1 MESMES
7 MESMSEYYQRLVR
20 QWAVDR
26 NLIKGSTP
34 EAQCVKLIEEYGELA
49 RGIAKQDEALIKDS
63 IGDTLVVC
71 IILAAQLG
79 SDSFS
84 IDKLIFER
92 SEVNN
97 NNVREKL
104 VMNGATELGAI
115 SYFIN
120 VTNRDTDRCIGNIY
134 ALCDT
139 LADIAYLYKWSL
151 ADCLIA
157 AYNEIKDRKG
167 RMVDGIFIK
176 EGD

>member
-1 MESMES
+1 MEQ

-26 NLIKGSTP
+26 NLIEGSTP

-120 VTNRDTDRCIGNIY
+120 VTNRDTNRCIGNIY

-151 ADCLIA
+151 VDCLEA

>member
-1 MESMES
+1 MESTES
-7 MESMSEYYQRLVR
+7 AGKYFQGLVK

-26 NLIKGSTP
+26 NLIEGSKP
-34 EAQCVKLIEEYGELA
+34 EAQCIKLIEEYGELA
-49 RGIAKQDEALIKDS
+49 RGIAKKDEVLIKDS

-79 SDSFS
+79 SDSFD

-92 SEVNN
+92 SEVNSAN
-97 NNVREKL
+97 AREKL

-120 VTNRDTDRCIGNIY
+120 VTNRDIDRCIGNIY

-139 LADIAYLYKWSL
+139 LAEIAYLYKWSL
-151 ADCLIA
+151 ADCLVA

-167 RMVDGIFIK
+167 RCVDGIFIK

>member
-1 MESMES
+1 MESMAS
-7 MESMSEYYQRLVR
+7 AGEYFQGLVK

-26 NLIKGSTP
+26 NLIEGSKP

-49 RGIAKQDEALIKDS
+49 RGIAKKDAVLIKDS

-92 SEVNN
+92 SEVNSA
-97 NNVREKL
+97 NVREKL

-120 VTNRDTDRCIGNIY
+120 VTNRDIDRCIGNIY

-139 LADIAYLYKWSL
+139 LAEIAYLYKWSL
-151 ADCLIA
+151 VDCLIA

-167 RMVDGIFIK
+167 RCVDGIFIK

>member
-1 MESMES
+1 MESMGS
-7 MESMSEYYQRLVR
+7 AGEYFQGLVK

-26 NLIKGSTP
+26 NLIEGSKP

-49 RGIAKQDEALIKDS
+49 RGIAKKDEALIKDS

-79 SDSFS
+79 SDSFN
-84 IDKLIFER
+84 IDMVTFER
-92 SEVNN
+92 LDLNMIG
-97 NNVREKL
+97 VREKL
-104 VMNGATELGAI
+104 VMRGSTELGAI

-139 LADIAYLYKWSL
+139 LAEIAYLYKWSL
-151 ADCLIA
+151 ADCLVA

>member
-1 MESMES
+1 MEA
-7 MESMSEYYQRLVR
+7 MESMSEYYQRLVK

-26 NLIKGSTP
+26 NLIDGSTP

-49 RGIAKQDEALIKDS
+49 RGIAKKDEALIKDS

-92 SEVNN
+92 TALDVPDVSEKIV
-97 NNVREKL
+97 VR
-104 VMNGATELGAI
+104 GATELGAI

-120 VTNRDTDRCIGNIY
+120 VTNRDIDRCIGNIY

-139 LADIAYLYKWSL
+139 LAEIAYLHKWSL
-151 ADCLIA
+151 VDCLMV

-167 RMVDGIFIK
+167 RCVDGIFIR

>member
-1 MESMES
+1 MESTRS
-7 MESMSEYYQRLVR
+7 AGEYFQGLVK

-26 NLIKGSTP
+26 NLIKGSKP
-34 EAQCVKLIEEYGELA
+34 EAQCIKLIEEYGELA
-49 RGIAKQDEALIKDS
+49 RGIAKKDEALIKDS

-71 IILAAQLG
+71 IILAVQLG
-79 SDSFS
+79 SDNFN
-84 IDKLIFER
+84 IDTVTFER
-92 SEVNN
+92 FDVDTIG
-97 NNVREKL
+97 VREKL
-104 VMNGATELGAI
+104 VMRGSTELGAI

-139 LADIAYLYKWSL
+139 LADIAYSYKWSL
-151 ADCLIA
+151 VDCLEA

-167 RMVDGIFIK
+167 RLVDGIWIK

>member
-1 MESMES
+1 MESMAS
-7 MESMSEYYQRLVR
+7 AGEYFQGLVK

-26 NLIKGSTP
+26 NLIEGSKP
-34 EAQCVKLIEEYGELA
+34 EAQCIKLIEEYGELA
-49 RGIAKQDEALIKDS
+49 RGIAKKDEALIKDS

-79 SDSFS
+79 SDNFN
-84 IDKLIFER
+84 IDTVTFER
-92 SEVNN
+92 FDVDTIG
-97 NNVREKL
+97 VREKL
-104 VMNGATELGAI
+104 VLRGSTELGAI

-139 LADIAYLYKWSL
+139 LADIAYSYKWSL
-151 ADCLIA
+151 VDCLVA

-167 RMVDGIFIK
+167 RCVDGIFIK

>member
-1 MESMES
+1 MES

-26 NLIKGSTP
+26 NLIEGSTP
-34 EAQCVKLIEEYGELA
+34 EAQCVKLVEEYGELA

-79 SDSFS
+79 SDSFN

-120 VTNRDTDRCIGNIY
+120 VTNRDIDRCIGNIY

-139 LADIAYLYKWSL
+139 LAEIAYLHKWSL
-151 ADCLIA
+151 VDCLEA

>member
-1 MESMES
+1 MESMAS
-7 MESMSEYYQRLVR
+7 AGEYFQGLVK

-26 NLIKGSTP
+26 NLIEGSKP
-34 EAQCVKLIEEYGELA
+34 EAQCIKLIEEYGELA
-49 RGIAKQDEALIKDS
+49 RGIAKKDEALIKDS

-84 IDKLIFER
+84 IDKLVFER

-97 NNVREKL
+97 VNIREKL
-104 VMNGATELGAI
+104 VMSGATELGAI

-120 VTNRDTDRCIGNIY
+120 VTNRDIDRCIGNIY

-139 LADIAYLYKWSL
+139 LAEIAYLYKWSL
-151 ADCLIA
+151 VDCLIA
-157 AYNEIKDRKG
+157 AYNEIKDRTG
-167 RMVDGIFIK
+167 RCVDGIFIK

>member
-1 MESMES
+1 MESMAS
-7 MESMSEYYQRLVR
+7 AGEYFQGLIK

-26 NLIKGSTP
+26 NLIEGSKP
-34 EAQCVKLIEEYGELA
+34 EAQCIKLIEEYGELA
-49 RGIAKQDEALIKDS
+49 RGIAKKDEALIKDS

-71 IILAAQLG
+71 IIMAAQLG

-84 IDKLIFER
+84 IDKLVFER
-92 SEVNN
+92 TALDVPDVSEKIV
-97 NNVREKL
+97 VR
-104 VMNGATELGAI
+104 GATELGAI

-120 VTNRDTDRCIGNIY
+120 VTNRDIDRCIGNIY

-139 LADIAYLYKWSL
+139 LAEIAYLHKWSL
-151 ADCLIA
+151 VDCLKA

>member
-7 MESMSEYYQRLVR
+7 MTEYFQRLVK
-20 QWAVDR
+20 QWAADR
-26 NLIKGSTP
+26 NLIEGSKP
-34 EAQCVKLIEEYGELA
+34 EKQCVKLIEKYGELA
-49 RGIAKQDEALIKDS
+49 RGIAKKDEALIKDS

-84 IDKLIFER
+84 IDKLVFER
-92 SEVNN
+92 TTSDVPDVSE
-97 NNVREKL
+97 KI
-104 VMNGATELGAI
+104 VMRGATELGAI

-120 VTNRDTDRCIGNIY
+120 VTNRDIERCIGNIY

-139 LADIAYLYKWSL
+139 LAEIAYLYKWTL
-151 ADCLIA
+151 ADCLEA

-167 RMVDGIFIK
+167 RVVDGIFIR

>member
-1 MESMES
+1 MESMAS
-7 MESMSEYYQRLVR
+7 AGEYFQGLVK

-26 NLIKGSTP
+26 NLIEGSKP

-49 RGIAKQDEALIKDS
+49 RGIAKKDEALIKDS

-92 SEVNN
+92 SEANSAN
-97 NNVREKL
+97 IRSKL

-120 VTNRDTDRCIGNIY
+120 VTNRDIDRCIGNIY

-139 LADIAYLYKWSL
+139 LAEIAYLYKWSL
-151 ADCLIA
+151 VDCLIA
-157 AYNEIKDRKG
+157 AYNEIKDRTG
-167 RMVDGIFIK
+167 RCVDGIFIR

>member
-7 MESMSEYYQRLVR
+7 MAEYFQRLVK

-26 NLIKGSTP
+26 NLIEGSKP
-34 EAQCVKLIEEYGELA
+34 EKQCVKLIEEYGELA
-49 RGIAKQDEALIKDS
+49 RGIAKRDETLIKDS

-84 IDKLIFER
+84 IDKLVFER
-92 SEVNN
+92 TDLDVPDVSEKIV
-97 NNVREKL
+97 VR
-104 VMNGATELGAI
+104 GATELGAI

-139 LADIAYLYKWSL
+139 LAEIAYLYKWTL
-151 ADCLIA
+151 ADCLEA

>member
-1 MESMES
+1 MESMAS
-7 MESMSEYYQRLVR
+7 AGEYFQGLVK

-26 NLIKGSTP
+26 NLIEGSKP

-49 RGIAKQDEALIKDS
+49 RGVAKQDETLIKDS

-79 SDSFS
+79 SDSFN

-92 SEVNN
+92 SEVNSA
-97 NNVREKL
+97 NVREKL
-104 VMNGATELGAI
+104 VMSGATELGAI

-120 VTNRDTDRCIGNIY
+120 VTNRDIDRCIGNIY

-139 LADIAYLYKWSL
+139 LAEIAYLYKWSL
-151 ADCLIA
+151 ADCLEA

>member
-1 MESMES
+1 MESMAS
-7 MESMSEYYQRLVR
+7 AGEYFQGLVK

-26 NLIKGSTP
+26 NLIEGSKP
-34 EAQCVKLIEEYGELA
+34 EAQCIKLIEEYGELA
-49 RGIAKQDEALIKDS
+49 RGIAKKDEALIKDS

-84 IDKLIFER
+84 IDKLVFER

-97 NNVREKL
+97 VNIREKL
-104 VMNGATELGAI
+104 VMSGATELGAI

-120 VTNRDTDRCIGNIY
+120 VTNRDIDRCIGNIY

-139 LADIAYLYKWSL
+139 LAEIAYLYKWSL
-151 ADCLIA
+151 VDCLEA

-167 RMVDGIFIK
+167 RIVDGIYIR

>member
-1 MESMES
+1 MESMAS
-7 MESMSEYYQRLVR
+7 AGEYFQGLVK

-26 NLIKGSTP
+26 NLIEGSKP
-34 EAQCVKLIEEYGELA
+34 EAQCIKLIEEYGELA
-49 RGIAKQDEALIKDS
+49 RGIAKQDGALIKDS

-84 IDKLIFER
+84 IDKVTFER
-92 SEVNN
+92 LDLNMIG
-97 NNVREKL
+97 VREKL
-104 VMNGATELGAI
+104 VMRGSTELGAI

-120 VTNRDTDRCIGNIY
+120 VTNRDIDRCIGNIY

-139 LADIAYLYKWSL
+139 LAEIAYLHKWSL
-151 ADCLIA
+151 VDCLVA

-167 RMVDGIFIK
+167 QMREGIWVK

>member
-1 MESMES
+1 MEA

-26 NLIKGSTP
+26 NLIEGSTP

-79 SDSFS
+79 SDSFN

-92 SEVNN
+92 SEVNSA
-97 NNVREKL
+97 NVREKL

-120 VTNRDTDRCIGNIY
+120 VTNRDIDRCIGNIY

-139 LADIAYLYKWSL
+139 LAEIAYLYKWSL

-167 RMVDGIFIK
+167 RCVDGIFIK

>member
-1 MESMES
+1 MEA

-26 NLIKGSTP
+26 NLIEGSTP

-49 RGIAKQDEALIKDS
+49 RGIAKKDEALIKDS

-139 LADIAYLYKWSL
+139 LADIAYSYKWSL
-151 ADCLIA
+151 VDCLEA

-167 RMVDGIFIK
+167 RLVDGIWIK

>member
-1 MESMES
+1 MESMAS
-7 MESMSEYYQRLVR
+7 AGEYFQGLVK

-26 NLIKGSTP
+26 NLIDGSTP
-34 EAQCVKLIEEYGELA
+34 EAQCVKLIEEFGELA
-49 RGIAKQDEALIKDS
+49 RGIARKDEALIKDS

-120 VTNRDTDRCIGNIY
+120 VTNRDIDRCIGNIY

-139 LADIAYLYKWSL
+139 LAEIAYLYKWSL
-151 ADCLIA
+151 VDCLIA

-167 RMVDGIFIK
+167 RCVDGIFIR

>member
-1 MESMES
+1 MEQ

-26 NLIKGSTP
+26 NLIEGSTP

-49 RGIAKQDEALIKDS
+49 RGIAKKDEALIKDS

-120 VTNRDTDRCIGNIY
+120 VTNRDIDRCIGNIY

-139 LADIAYLYKWSL
+139 LAEIAHLYKWSL
-151 ADCLIA
+151 VDCLIA
-157 AYNEIKDRKG
+157 AYNEIKDRTG
-167 RMVDGIFIK
+167 RCVDGIFIK

>member
-7 MESMSEYYQRLVR
+7 MAEYFQRLVK

-26 NLIKGSTP
+26 NLIEGSKP
-34 EAQCVKLIEEYGELA
+34 EKQCMKLIEEYGELA
-49 RGIAKQDEALIKDS
+49 RGIAKKDEALIKDS

-84 IDKLIFER
+84 IDKLVFER
-92 SEVNN
+92 TALDVPDVSE
-97 NNVREKL
+97 KI
-104 VMNGATELGAI
+104 VMRGATELGAI

-120 VTNRDTDRCIGNIY
+120 VTNRDIDRCIGNIY

-139 LADIAYLYKWSL
+139 LAEIAYLYKWTL
-151 ADCLIA
+151 ADCLQA

-167 RMVDGIFIK
+167 RCVDGIFIK

>member
-1 MESMES
+1 MES

-26 NLIKGSTP
+26 NLIEGSTP

-49 RGIAKQDEALIKDS
+49 CGIAKKDEALIKDS

-71 IILAAQLG
+71 IIMAAQLG

-84 IDKLIFER
+84 IDKLVFER
-92 SEVNN
+92 TALDVPDVSEKIV
-97 NNVREKL
+97 VR
-104 VMNGATELGAI
+104 GATELGAI

-120 VTNRDTDRCIGNIY
+120 VTNRDIDRCIGNIY

-139 LADIAYLYKWSL
+139 LAEIAYLHKWSL

-167 RMVDGIFIK
+167 RVVDGIWIK

>member
-1 MESMES
+1 MES

-26 NLIKGSTP
+26 NLIEGSTP
-34 EAQCVKLIEEYGELA
+34 EAQCVKLVEEYGELA

-79 SDSFS
+79 SDSFN

-120 VTNRDTDRCIGNIY
+120 VTNRDIDRCIGNIY

-139 LADIAYLYKWSL
+139 LAEIAYLYKWSL
-151 ADCLIA
+151 VDCLEA

-167 RMVDGIFIK
+167 RLVDGVWIK

>member
-1 MESMES
+1 MEA

-26 NLIKGSTP
+26 NLIEGSTP
-34 EAQCVKLIEEYGELA
+34 EAQCVKLIEEFGELA
-49 RGIAKQDEALIKDS
+49 RGIAKKDETLIKDGV
-63 IGDTLVVC
+63 GDTLVVC

-79 SDSFS
+79 SDSFN

-92 SEVNN
+92 SEVNSA
-97 NNVREKL
+97 NVREKL

-120 VTNRDTDRCIGNIY
+120 VTNRDIDRCIGNIY

-139 LADIAYLYKWSL
+139 LAEIAYLYKWSL
-151 ADCLIA
+151 VDCLIA
-157 AYNEIKDRKG
+157 AYNEIKDRTG
-167 RMVDGIFIK
+167 RCVDGIFIK

>member
-1 MESMES
+1 MEA

-26 NLIKGSTP
+26 NLIEGSTP

-49 RGIAKQDEALIKDS
+49 RGIAKKDEALIKDS

-71 IILAAQLG
+71 IIMAAQLG
-79 SDSFS
+79 SDSFN

-97 NNVREKL
+97 VNIREKL
-104 VMNGATELGAI
+104 VMSGATELGAI

-120 VTNRDTDRCIGNIY
+120 VTNRDIDRCIGNIY

-139 LADIAYLYKWSL
+139 LAEIAYLYKWSL
-151 ADCLIA
+151 ADCLEA

>member
-1 MESMES
+1 MEA

-26 NLIKGSTP
+26 NLIEGSTP
-34 EAQCVKLIEEYGELA
+34 EAQCIKLIEEYGELA
-49 RGIAKQDEALIKDS
+49 RGIAKKDEALIKDS

-79 SDSFS
+79 NDSFS
-84 IDKLIFER
+84 LDKLNFER
-92 SEVNN
+92 LDLNMAG
-97 NNVREKL
+97 VREKL
-104 VMNGATELGAI
+104 VMCGSTELGAI

-120 VTNRDTDRCIGNIY
+120 VTNRDIDRCIGNIY

-139 LADIAYLYKWSL
+139 LAEIAYLYKWTL
-151 ADCLIA
+151 GNCLKA

-167 RMVDGIFIK
+167 QMCDGIWIK

>member
-1 MESMES
+1 MESMGSAGEHF
-7 MESMSEYYQRLVR
+7 QGLVK
-20 QWAVDR
+20 QWAIDR
-26 NLIKGSTP
+26 NLIEGSKP

-49 RGIAKQDEALIKDS
+49 RGIAKKDEALIKDS

-79 SDSFS
+79 DDSFN
-84 IDKLIFER
+84 IDMVTFEHFDLNLIGI
-92 SEVNN
+92 
-97 NNVREKL
+97 REKL
-104 VMNGATELGAI
+104 VMRGSTELGAI

-120 VTNRDTDRCIGNIY
+120 VTNRDINRCIGNIY

-151 ADCLIA
+151 ADCLEA

>member
-1 MESMES
+1 MESMGS
-7 MESMSEYYQRLVR
+7 AGEYFQGLVT

-34 EAQCVKLIEEYGELA
+34 EAQCIKLIEEYGELA
-49 RGIAKQDEALIKDS
+49 RGIAKKDVALIKDS

-71 IILAAQLG
+71 IILAAQLD
-79 SDSFS
+79 SDSFN

-92 SEVNN
+92 SEVNSA
-97 NNVREKL
+97 NVREKL

-120 VTNRDTDRCIGNIY
+120 VTNRDIDRCIGNIY

-139 LADIAYLYKWSL
+139 LAEIAYLYKWL
-151 ADCLIA
+151 LVDCLEA

-167 RMVDGIFIK
+167 RLVDGIWIK

>member
-1 MESMES
+1 MEQ
-7 MESMSEYYQRLVR
+7 MESMSEYYQRLVK

-34 EAQCVKLIEEYGELA
+34 EAQCIKLIEEYGELA
-49 RGIAKQDEALIKDS
+49 RGIAKKDVALIKDS

-79 SDSFS
+79 SDSFN

-92 SEVNN
+92 SEVNSA
-97 NNVREKL
+97 NVHEKL

-120 VTNRDTDRCIGNIY
+120 VTNRDIDRCIGNIY

-139 LADIAYLYKWSL
+139 LAEIAYLYKWSL
-151 ADCLIA
+151 ADCLTA

>member
-1 MESMES
+1 MEQ
-7 MESMSEYYQRLVR
+7 MESMSEYYQGLVK

-26 NLIKGSTP
+26 NLIEGSTP

-151 ADCLIA
+151 VDCLEA

>member
-1 MESMES
+1 MEA

-26 NLIKGSTP
+26 NLIEGSTP
-34 EAQCVKLIEEYGELA
+34 EAQCIKLIEEYGELA
-49 RGIAKQDEALIKDS
+49 RGIAKKDEALIKDS

-92 SEVNN
+92 TALDVPDVSEKIV
-97 NNVREKL
+97 VR
-104 VMNGATELGAI
+104 GATELGAI

-120 VTNRDTDRCIGNIY
+120 VTNRDIDRCIGNIY

-139 LADIAYLYKWSL
+139 LAEIAYLYKWSL
-151 ADCLIA
+151 ADCLEA

>member
-1 MESMES
+1 MESMGS
-7 MESMSEYYQRLVR
+7 AGEYFQGLVK

-26 NLIKGSTP
+26 NLIEGSKP

-49 RGIAKQDEALIKDS
+49 RGIAKKDAVLIKDS

-92 SEVNN
+92 SEVNSA
-97 NNVREKL
+97 NVREKL

-120 VTNRDTDRCIGNIY
+120 VTNRDIDRCIGNIY

-139 LADIAYLYKWSL
+139 LAEIAYLYKWSL
-151 ADCLIA
+151 VDCLIA

-167 RMVDGIFIK
+167 RCVDGIFIK

>member
-1 MESMES
+1 MEA

-26 NLIKGSTP
+26 NLVEGSTP
-34 EAQCVKLIEEYGELA
+34 EAQCVKLIEEFGELA
-49 RGIAKQDEALIKDS
+49 RGIAKKDEALIKDS
-63 IGDTLVVC
+63 VGDTLVVC

-92 SEVNN
+92 TALDVPDVSEKIV
-97 NNVREKL
+97 VR
-104 VMNGATELGAI
+104 GATELGAI

-120 VTNRDTDRCIGNIY
+120 VTNRDIDRCIGNIY

-139 LADIAYLYKWSL
+139 LAEIAYLYKWTL
-151 ADCLIA
+151 ADCLEA

>member
-1 MESMES
+1 MESMAS
-7 MESMSEYYQRLVR
+7 VGEYFQGLVK

-26 NLIKGSTP
+26 NLIEGSKP

-49 RGIAKQDEALIKDS
+49 RGIAKKDSALIKDS
-63 IGDTLVVC
+63 VGDTLVVC

-79 SDSFS
+79 NDSFN

-97 NNVREKL
+97 VNIREKL

-139 LADIAYLYKWSL
+139 LAEIAYLYGWSL
-151 ADCLIA
+151 VDRLVA

>member
-1 MESMES
+1 MESMAS
-7 MESMSEYYQRLVR
+7 AGEYFQGLVK

-26 NLIKGSTP
+26 NLIEGSKP
-34 EAQCVKLIEEYGELA
+34 EAQCIKLIEEYGELA
-49 RGIAKQDEALIKDS
+49 RGIAKKDVALIKDS

-79 SDSFS
+79 SDNFN
-84 IDKLIFER
+84 IDTVTFER
-92 SEVNN
+92 FDVDTIG
-97 NNVREKL
+97 VREKL
-104 VMNGATELGAI
+104 VLRGSTELGAI

-139 LADIAYLYKWSL
+139 LADIAYSYKWSL
-151 ADCLIA
+151 VDCLIA

-167 RMVDGIFIK
+167 RCVDGIFIK